1 MKTVANKKMVRV
13 AFHTLGCKLNQAET
27 EYLVFQFRDDGYQV
41 VADDDWAD
49 IYIVNTCTVT
59 HIADCKSRHVL
70 RAAKRRNPLAII
82 IATGCYAQRA
92 PQQLTS
98 LVDFVIGNKE
108 KSSLLEIVRGLT
120 LPTDFVKTTSTKSR
134 QNYTDSLRIR
144 SLVKIQAGCYT
155 PCSYCIVPKIRSY
168 EYSAPISMI
177 IDEIDRKIALGYH
190 EIVITGTKI
199 GCYKYNNISLS
210 ELIQRIL
217 AQTEI
222 QRIRLSS
229 LQPQEIT
236 PQFLSLWHD
245 NRLCRH
251 FHLALQSGSDTVL
264 HRMKRGYSVNNYRQA
279 VSMIKETIPDVAIT
293 TDVMVGFPGESD
305 EEFEESYL
313 CCEQIGFAGI
323 HVFPF
328 SIRQGTE
335 AAEMPYQIT
344 DIVKNKRVHKMLKLA
359 NFCRRNFYMSFSGR
373 ILSVLWER
381 ELYSG
386 AGIYSGLTDNYVRVF
401 TRSKDNLANRATLT
415 KLGEFNGKGIVSE
428 IIDETF
434 N

>member
-1 MKTVANKKMVRV
+1 MKTVANKKKVRV

-27 EYLVFQFRDDGYQV
+27 ESLIFKFREDGYQIV
-41 VADDDWAD
+41 SDDDWAD
-49 IYIVNTCTVT
+49 VYIVNTCTVT

-82 IATGCYAQRA
+82 IATGCYAQRV
-92 PQQLTS
+92 PQELTP
-98 LVDFVIGNKE
+98 LADFVIGNNE
-108 KSSLLEIVRGLT
+108 KASLLEIVRGLT
-120 LPTDFVKTTSTKSR
+120 IPTDSFKTTDTKSR
-134 QNYTDSLRIR
+134 QKHTDSLRIR

-155 PCSYCIVPKIRSY
+155 PCSYCIVPKVRSY
-168 EYSAPISMI
+168 EYSVPISLI
-177 IDEIDRKIALGYH
+177 LKEIERKVALGYQ
-190 EIVITGTKI
+190 EIVITGTKV
-199 GCYKYNNISLS
+199 GCYKDNNSRLS
-210 ELIQRIL
+210 EMIQCIL
-217 AQTEI
+217 AQTDI

-236 PQFLSLWHD
+236 PQLLSLWHD

-264 HRMKRGYSVNNYRQA
+264 HRMRREYSVNNYEQA
-279 VSMIKETIPDVAIT
+279 VSMIKETIPDVAVT

-335 AAEMPYQIT
+335 AAEMPGQTT
-344 DIVKNKRVHKMLKLA
+344 DMVKSERVHRILKVA
-359 NFCRRNFYMSFSGR
+359 NCCRRNFYTSFSGR

-381 ELYSG
+381 ELCPG
-386 AGIYSGLTDNYVRVF
+386 GGIYSGLTDNYVRVF
-401 TRSKDNLANRATLT
+401 TRSKDNLANRITLA
-415 KLGEFNGKGIVSE
+415 KLGEFNGKGMLSE

-434 N
+434 G